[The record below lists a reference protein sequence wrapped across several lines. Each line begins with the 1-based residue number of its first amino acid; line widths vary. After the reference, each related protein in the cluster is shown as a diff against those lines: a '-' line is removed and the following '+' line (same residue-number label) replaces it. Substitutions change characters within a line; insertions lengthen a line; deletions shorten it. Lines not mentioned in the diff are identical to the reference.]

1 MDSINEDLPL
11 EDLPLNDL
19 PLNDLPLNDGR
30 KRTPASHSFAMANQR
45 WFSGRLYALRRLTM
59 FCWLLHNWRAVWTQ
73 YRLGGRLPSLR
84 LRNGLIVQHGPGDDP
99 ITLLEEVFWR
109 RCYRREVTE
118 PRNGVMIDIGAN
130 IGLVTLDWATRL
142 PGATIHA
149 YEPYPPTFSSLISN
163 LKTNG
168 LLQKVSVHAE
178 AVGRSGGT
186 MVFPAVALSSL
197 VSAYRQDANSHGSE
211 EARVTTVSLDDV
223 VARCTEGEAI
233 RLLKIDTEGAEG
245 EILEGAS
252 SSTLS
257 RIDQMVVEYHDNLV
271 PQVRERCCAV
281 LERAGFQYVARAIT
295 PDSGLLYA
303 WQKTARQ

>member
-1 MDSINEDLPL
+1 
-11 EDLPLNDL
+11 
-19 PLNDLPLNDGR
+19 
-30 KRTPASHSFAMANQR
+30 
-45 WFSGRLYALRRLTM
+45 
-59 FCWLLHNWRAVWTQ
+59 
-73 YRLGGRLPSLR
+73 
-84 LRNGLIVQHGPGDDP
+84 
-99 ITLLEEVFWR
+99 
-109 RCYRREVTE
+109 
-118 PRNGVMIDIGAN
+118 
-130 IGLVTLDWATRL
+130 
-142 PGATIHA
+142 
-149 YEPYPPTFSSLISN
+149 
-163 LKTNG
+163 
-168 LLQKVSVHAE
+168 
-178 AVGRSGGT
+178 

-233 RLLKIDTEGAEG
+233 RLLKIDAEGAEG

-257 RIDQMVVEYHDNLV
+257 RIDQMVVEYHDSLV

>member
-11 EDLPLNDL
+11 EDL

-45 WFSGRLYALRRLTM
+45 WVSGRLYALRRLTM

-99 ITLLEEVFWR
+99 VTLLDEVFWR

-118 PRNGVMIDIGAN
+118 PRHGVMIDIGAN

-163 LKTNG
+163 LKANG
-168 LLQKVSVHAE
+168 LLQKVSLRAE

-197 VSAYRQDANSHGSE
+197 VSVYRQDAKGANSHGSDG
-211 EARVTTVSLDDV
+211 ARVTTVSLDDV

-233 RLLKIDTEGAEG
+233 SLLKIDTEGAEG

-257 RIDQMVVEYHDNLV
+257 RIDQMVVEYHDSLV